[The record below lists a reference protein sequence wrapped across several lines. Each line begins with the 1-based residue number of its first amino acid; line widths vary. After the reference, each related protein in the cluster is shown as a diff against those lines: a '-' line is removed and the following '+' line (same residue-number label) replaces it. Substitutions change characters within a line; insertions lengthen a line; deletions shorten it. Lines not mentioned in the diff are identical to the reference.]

1 MAKSKLQ
8 KDLERLWLIADT
20 LALEA
25 RATLRFAL
33 AASVIAGSL
42 LFSILFLTPGSGQLT
57 ILLACMVGA
66 YMAMNIGANDV
77 ANNIGPAVGARALT
91 MSGALVIAAIFEASG
106 AIIAGSDVVQTI
118 SKGIVSPDSFGAP
131 MTFVW
136 AMLSALLAGAV
147 WLNLATYF
155 GAPVSTTHSIVG
167 GVVGAGVAAAG
178 LDVVDWPSLG
188 AIVLS
193 WIISPALGG
202 AIAALFLLI
211 IKAAIMY
218 RPDRVA
224 AARRWLPILIAV
236 MTASFAA
243 YLMTKGLKNVWKAPT
258 ELVTA
263 AALAIGV
270 LALMMAR
277 PMIRRAAVVTVNR
290 RKAVSKLFAAP
301 LIAAA
306 ALLSFAHGANDVAN
320 AVGPLAAIVSIIE
333 HGGMAA
339 TVNVP
344 TWIMVIGAVGIS
356 AGLLI
361 YGPRVVRTV
370 GQEITRLDEARA
382 YCVALSAAI
391 TVLAASWLGLP
402 VSSTHIAVGGVFGVG
417 FLREFIANRRRNGG
431 GKQPSAKALAKRR
444 LVRRRHVFSIA
455 AAWIITVPATA
466 GLAALI
472 FVIIDLIRQS
482 A

>member
-33 AASVIAGSL
+33 AASFIAGSL

-57 ILLACMVGA
+57 ILLASMVGA

-77 ANNIGPAVGARALT
+77 ANNIGPAVGSRALT

-118 SKGIVSPDSFGAP
+118 SKGIVAPDSFGSP

-167 GVVGAGVAAAG
+167 GVVGAGIAAAG

-193 WIISPALGG
+193 WIISPVLGG

-211 IKAAIMY
+211 VKATIMY

-224 AARRWLPILIAV
+224 AARRWLPMLTAV
-236 MTASFAA
+236 MAAAFAA

-258 ELVTA
+258 EIVTA
-263 AALAIGV
+263 VALAIGV
-270 LALMMAR
+270 ATLALTR

-290 RKAVSKLFAAP
+290 RKAVSKLFATP

-333 HGGMAA
+333 HGEMAA
-339 TVNVP
+339 AVNVP
-344 TWIMVIGAVGIS
+344 VWIMVIGAVGIS

-402 VSSTHIAVGGVFGVG
+402 VSSTHIAVGRVFGVG

-431 GKQPSAKALAKRR
+431 GKQPSAKTLAKRR

-455 AAWIITVPATA
+455 AAWVITVPATA
-466 GLAALI
+466 GLAALVFLAI
-472 FVIIDLIRQS
+472 NLIQQL